1 MMRAKYTPLLC
12 ALLILGLSAC
22 TSQYAVEA
30 TFPTPLVD
38 TLPIDVGLDLSE
50 EFQNYTFFED
60 EDDRDA
66 LSLEFGAAQSELF
79 QVVAGQ
85 MFNRVVLELPAENID
100 LRIHPEVDTFQYAI
114 PRETRANIYEVWIK
128 YRIQVLDENNQ
139 VLADWLLNGYG
150 KTPSAFLK
158 SEGDALQAA
167 VTMALRDIGVQFA
180 IGFSRQQLIQD
191 WLENNSS
198 ETI

>member
-1 MMRAKYTPLLC
+1 MTQANFRRLLFVLV
-12 ALLILGLSAC
+12 ALSLSAC
-22 TSQYAVEA
+22 TSRYAVEA
-30 TFPTPLVD
+30 TFPVPLVEK
-38 TLPIDVGLDLSE
+38 LPIDVGLVLTE

-66 LSLEFGAAQSELF
+66 LSLEFGQAQSELF
-79 QVVAGQ
+79 RVVTGQ
-85 MFNRVVLELPAENID
+85 MFEGVELELPAENAQ
-100 LRIHPEVDTFQYAI
+100 LTIHPEVDTFQYAI

-128 YRIQVLDENNQ
+128 YRIQVLDENEQ
-139 VLADWLLNGYG
+139 VLADWLINGYG

-158 SEGDALQAA
+158 SEGEALQAA

-191 WLENNSS
+191 WLANNTS
-198 ETI
+198 EAI